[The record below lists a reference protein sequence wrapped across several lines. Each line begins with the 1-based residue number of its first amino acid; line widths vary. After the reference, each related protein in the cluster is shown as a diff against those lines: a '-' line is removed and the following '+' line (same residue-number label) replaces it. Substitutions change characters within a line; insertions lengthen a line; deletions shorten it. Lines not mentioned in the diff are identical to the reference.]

1 MNLLEET
8 AVFLG
13 AAVIAVPL
21 FRRLGFGSVLGYLA
35 AGVVIGPDGLGL
47 VTNVRNILHF
57 AEIGVVLLLFI
68 IGLELQPSRLWILR
82 HSVFG
87 LGAAQVVACAIPLG
101 GAAWAFG
108 LDPVAAGVVGIG
120 LALSSTAFVLQL
132 LAERG
137 QLTAQH
143 GRMAF
148 SVLLFQD
155 LAVLPLL
162 AAMPLLGAGGAGIRA
177 EQLALDGAATLA
189 MLLAIVIGGHYLLR
203 PVLRLV
209 AEARTQEIFT
219 ATALLVVI
227 GSALAVQTVGLS
239 MGLGAFLAGV
249 LLAESEFRHELE
261 ATIEPFKGLLL
272 GLFFIAVGMSAN
284 LDLVIASP
292 ERVLGLAAGLIGV
305 KLVVVYVLARLW
317 GQPGRTASALAAA
330 IPQGGEFGFVL
341 FTAAVLRG
349 VLADDTADLLIAVV
363 TVSMAITP
371 LLVLFNERVLWPR
384 FERPAERP
392 YDTVQD
398 EHAPVIVAGFGRF
411 GQIIGRMLR
420 LAHIPFTALEAN
432 PSQVDFV
439 RRYGNRIHYG
449 DPSRLELLRAA
460 GTDRARAFVLAIDDV
475 EASVRVAETVRRH
488 FPNVPLYARARN
500 RQHAHRLMDLGA
512 RVIVRETFDS
522 SLNLAEQLLAGLGW
536 EPEDARVAAER
547 FREHDE
553 RLLARQ
559 YAVRHD
565 EQALIQSSHEA
576 AAELEG
582 LFEADELRR
591 LERGRTGTGES

>member
-1 MNLLEET
+1 
-8 AVFLG
+8 
-13 AAVIAVPL
+13 
-21 FRRLGFGSVLGYLA
+21 
-35 AGVVIGPDGLGL
+35 
-47 VTNVRNILHF
+47 
-57 AEIGVVLLLFI
+57 VVLLLFI

-82 HSVFG
+82 HHVFG
-87 LGAAQVVACAIPLG
+87 LGTAQVVACAVPLG
-101 GAAWAFG
+101 LAAWWLG
-108 LDPVAAGVVGIG
+108 LHPVGAGIAGVG

-148 SVLLFQD
+148 AVLLFQD

-162 AAMPLLGAGGAGIRA
+162 AAMPLLAAGGAGLHPA
-177 EQLALDGAATLA
+177 ALLLNASTTLGVLA
-189 MLLAIVIGGHYLLR
+189 AIVIGGHYLLR
-203 PVLRLV
+203 PVLRTV
-209 AEARTQEIFT
+209 AAARTQEIFT

-227 GSALAVQTVGLS
+227 GSALAVEAVGLN
-239 MGLGAFLAGV
+239 MGLGAFLAGL
-249 LLAESEFRHELE
+249 LLADSEFRHELE
-261 ATIEPFKGLLL
+261 ANIEPFKGLLL

-284 LDLVIASP
+284 LELVLGHP
-292 ERVLGLAAGLIGV
+292 GRVLGLAAGLLALKSGV
-305 KLVVVYVLARLW
+305 VFTLARLW
-317 GQPGRTASALAAA
+317 GQPPRTASALAAA
-330 IPQGGEFGFVL
+330 LPQGGEFGFVL

-349 VLADDTADLLIAVV
+349 VIAQGTADLLIAVV
-363 TVSMAITP
+363 TVSMAATP
-371 LLVLFNERVLWPR
+371 LLVLFNERVLWSR
-384 FERPAERP
+384 FDRSAGRP
-392 YDTVQD
+392 YDEVPD

-411 GQIIGRMLR
+411 GQVVGRMLR

-439 RRYGNRIHYG
+439 RRFGTRIYYG
-449 DPSRLELLRAA
+449 DPARLDLLRAA

-475 EASVRVAETVRRH
+475 ESSVRVAETVRGH
-488 FPNVPLYARARN
+488 FPHLPVYARARN

-512 RVIVRETFDS
+512 RVIVRETFES
-522 SLNLAEQLLAGLGW
+522 SLNLSEQLLIGLGW
-536 EPEDARVAAER
+536 KVADAREAAVR

-565 EQALIQSSHEA
+565 EQAVIQSARDA

-582 LFEADELRR
+582 IFEADELRR
-591 LERGRTGTGES
+591 RGRDDPGSEAG